1 MVIGGPIQ
9 RQAGTARASG
19 ALSETGT
26 SGASTMAQRFEGK
39 VALITGAARG
49 QGRAE
54 AIRLAAEGA
63 DILAIDVCASIPTVT
78 YEGTDPDDLAETVRA
93 VKDLGRR
100 IVPFEVDTRD
110 FAALSAAV
118 DQGVAELGRL
128 DVVVANAGICS
139 YGLLWELTDEQF
151 RTMID
156 VNVIGTWHT
165 FKATIPTLI
174 RQGDGGSIIATSSV
188 GGIRGMPWLGH
199 YVASK
204 HAISGMAKTLANEL
218 GQHNIRVMILVPNA
232 VDTPMGTDQTLVA
245 SVQGDPALGSIFMN
259 ALPATLTEPEVVAA
273 AVAFIA
279 SEDGRYMTGSEF
291 VIDLGNLA
299 R

>member
-1 MVIGGPIQ
+1 MM
-9 RQAGTARASG
+9 
-19 ALSETGT
+19 E
-26 SGASTMAQRFEGK
+26 QRFKGK

-54 AIRLAAEGA
+54 AIRLAQEGA
-63 DILAIDVCASIPTVT
+63 DVIAIDICEPLPTVS
-78 YEGTDPDDLAETVRA
+78 YEGAAKDDLAETVRA
-93 VKDLGRR
+93 VEELGRR
-100 IVPFEVDTRD
+100 IVSFQADTRD
-110 FAALSAAV
+110 MDGLQASV
-118 DQGVAELGRL
+118 DRGVEALGRL

-139 YGLLWELTDEQF
+139 YGFLWELTEEQF

-156 VNVIGTWHT
+156 VNVVGTWHT
-165 FKATIPTLI
+165 LKATVPILI
-174 RQGDGGSIIATSSV
+174 RQGEGGCIIVTSSV

-218 GQHNIRVMILVPNA
+218 GQYNIRVMILMPNA
-232 VDTPMGTDQTLVA
+232 VATPMGLDQTLVA
-245 SVQGDPALGSIFMN
+245 SVQANPALGSMFMN
-259 ALPATLTEPEVVAA
+259 ALPATLTEPENVAA

-279 SEDGRYMTGSEF
+279 SDDGRYMTGSE
-291 VIDLGNLA
+291 VVVDLGTLA